1 MKVCIFG
8 AGAVGG
14 YLATKLA
21 IAGEVTLSVVARGA
35 HAEAMSRQG
44 IRLRT
49 PSGEL
54 VGHPV
59 CVTDTPAQLPQQ
71 DIVLVTVKVGAQP
84 AVARAVREML
94 SPEGCAVFASNGV
107 PWWWK
112 YATDHPASLPL
123 LDPAGEL
130 WNTLTP
136 ARALGCVVYSA
147 NEVVAPGVVRHL
159 GNNRWVLGEPDGTMT
174 PRLAAVAALLSRA
187 GVNAVASADLRTEIW
202 AKLLRNASI
211 NSLCALT
218 RLAVDGL
225 AEDPDLL
232 AQAQALIADIEV
244 VARSQGVEL
253 GSHVAAAREQL
264 TRGGAEGGAP
274 PVKGL
279 RPSMLQDVL
288 AGRPLEVEAIVGQV
302 QALAREAGVDCPAID
317 AVLPLLRGLDRGLRV
332 RAG

>member
-1 MKVCIFG
+1 
-8 AGAVGG
+8 
-14 YLATKLA
+14 
-21 IAGEVTLSVVARGA
+21 
-35 HAEAMSRQG
+35 
-44 IRLRT
+44 
-49 PSGEL
+49 
-54 VGHPV
+54 
-59 CVTDTPAQLPQQ
+59 
-71 DIVLVTVKVGAQP
+71 
-84 AVARAVREML
+84 
-94 SPEGCAVFASNGV
+94 
-107 PWWWK
+107 
-112 YATDHPASLPL
+112 
-123 LDPAGEL
+123 
-130 WNTLTP
+130 
-136 ARALGCVVYSA
+136 
-147 NEVVAPGVVRHL
+147 
-159 GNNRWVLGEPDGTMT
+159 MT
-174 PRLAAVAALLSRA
+174 PRLAALAARLSRA